1 MITLIGIF
9 AVATVSI
16 FIIKYFTGKK
26 KSHSEKSGLEKISG
40 TIINKA
46 SRELNDFAEGMRD
59 TETVKKE
66 LLKAIDDNTKSL
78 RTQYTQHFE
87 SLIRS
92 RETYKKMLDNS
103 SVRVYS
109 IRKKIREL
117 KSEFESTNN
126 QTKKEQAEGLVR
138 ILIEAERIQSRSAKN
153 LDVITEKIE
162 KSKNDYQIAVMHLE
176 DRRAEITAIMCNEV
190 ISPGYVRDLEIE
202 LKEKISNNRI
212 KMESEK
218 LMGETENDEL
228 EVSKEEIQQVY
239 DQI

>member
-1 MITLIGIF
+1 
-9 AVATVSI
+9 
-16 FIIKYFTGKK
+16 
-26 KSHSEKSGLEKISG
+26 
-40 TIINKA
+40 
-46 SRELNDFAEGMRD
+46 
-59 TETVKKE
+59 
-66 LLKAIDDNTKSL
+66 
-78 RTQYTQHFE
+78 
-87 SLIRS
+87 
-92 RETYKKMLDNS
+92 MLDNS

-162 KSKNDYQIAVMHLE
+162 KSKNDYQIAVMRLE

-190 ISPGYVRDLEIE
+190 ISSGYVRDLKIE

>member
-1 MITLIGIF
+1 M
-9 AVATVSI
+9 
-16 FIIKYFTGKK
+16 
-26 KSHSEKSGLEKISG
+26 EKISG

-162 KSKNDYQIAVMHLE
+162 KSKNDYQIAVMRLE

-190 ISPGYVRDLEIE
+190 ISSGYVRDLKIE

>member
-1 MITLIGIF
+1 M
-9 AVATVSI
+9 
-16 FIIKYFTGKK
+16 
-26 KSHSEKSGLEKISG
+26 EKISG

-66 LLKAIDDNTKSL
+66 LLKAFDDNTKSL
-78 RTQYTQHFE
+78 RTQYTPHFE

-92 RETYKKMLDNS
+92 RETYKNMLDNS

-126 QTKKEQAEGLVR
+126 QNKKEQAEGLVR

-162 KSKNDYQIAVMHLE
+162 KSKNDYQIAVMRLE